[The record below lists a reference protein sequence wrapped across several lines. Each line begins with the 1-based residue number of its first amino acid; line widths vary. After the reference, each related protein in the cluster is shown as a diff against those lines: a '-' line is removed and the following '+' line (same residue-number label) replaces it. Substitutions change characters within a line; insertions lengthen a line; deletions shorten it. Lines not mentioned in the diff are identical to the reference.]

1 MKYRLIG
8 EIDIRTG
15 FATTDIIAHT
25 EVVEAP
31 EGSSVEDVVEISLSS
46 FEEEQNP
53 SWCEG
58 YPLVLPEP
66 EQSGARIAGEAELR
80 SKVLLEALPCLK
92 VNQEAPLTS
101 DFIEYVTG
109 VVATAL
115 NGKGVRATTR
125 EVGAFLAD
133 AGYPTLKP

>member
-1 MKYRLIG
+1 MHYRLIG
-8 EIDIRTG
+8 EVDIRTG
-15 FATTDIIAHT
+15 FAATAIVAHT

-31 EGSSVEDVVEISLSS
+31 EGSSVEDLVEISLDS
-46 FEEEQNP
+46 FEEEQHP

-80 SKVLLEALPCLK
+80 SKVLLEALPYLK
-92 VNQEAPLTS
+92 VNQETPLTS
-101 DFIEYVTG
+101 DSIEYVTG
-109 VVATAL
+109 IVTTAL

-133 AGYPTLKP
+133 AGYPMHKP